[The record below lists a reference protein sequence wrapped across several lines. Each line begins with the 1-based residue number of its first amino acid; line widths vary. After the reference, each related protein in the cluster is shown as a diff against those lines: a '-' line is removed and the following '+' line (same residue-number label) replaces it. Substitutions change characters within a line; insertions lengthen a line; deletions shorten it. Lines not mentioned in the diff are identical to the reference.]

1 MTDSPLDLRR
11 YTAPAT
17 DDDDRFDDRFDDRQ
31 QSDDR
36 WGADDDVGWVGDW
49 SDWSQPSDRT
59 GDHDKPAA
67 SPGFRQVGRNF
78 PGARSERG
86 PGRVIAELAAA
97 FGVIL
102 LGLVVVLAVLPDT
115 EQPSA
120 DPTETLLPA
129 PLTVPAVAPTTAPE
143 HAITDCPHTRTTA
156 LASGADAG
164 DTTSAVSVIFAV
176 QHAYYV
182 DRSGTKAREFVTADA
197 KVPPAEEIQAGIDTV
212 PVGTR
217 YCVSIVPTSPARWQ
231 VHVREQ
237 RPGQLPELLATLII
251 HTATEPDGTSKITA
265 ISEGP

>member
-1 MTDSPLDLRR
+1 MTDSPLDLRH
-11 YTAPAT
+11 YTPPAT
-17 DDDDRFDDRFDDRQ
+17 DDDDRFDDDRQ
-31 QSDDR
+31 PSDDR
-36 WGADDDVGWVGDW
+36 WGADDDAGWVGDW

-59 GDHDKPAA
+59 GDHDQPAA

-78 PGARSERG
+78 PDTRPERG
-86 PGRVIAELAAA
+86 PGRVLAGLAAA

-102 LGLVVVLAVLPDT
+102 LGLVVVLTVLPDT
-115 EQPSA
+115 DQSSA
-120 DPTETLLPA
+120 EPTTTLLLPA
-129 PLTVPAVAPTTAPE
+129 PLTVPALAPTTAPE
-143 HAITDCPHTRTTA
+143 HAITDCPHKRTTA
-156 LASGADAG
+156 LASGADPG
-164 DTTSAVSVIFAV
+164 DTTSAVSVIFAL

-182 DRSGTKAREFVTADA
+182 DRSGTKAREFVTPDA
-197 KVPPAEEIQAGIDTV
+197 KVPPAEEIQGGIDTV

-217 YCVSIVPTSPARWQ
+217 YCVSIAPTSPARWQ